1 MENTQAR
8 LVGGRLKL
16 EIGDLVRVCYPN
28 DKFFAGEEFIGI
40 IIETRVGQMFD
51 KMWSITTGSMHI
63 LNQHRDEI
71 EVLNR

>member
-28 DKFFAGEEFIGI
+28 DKFFEGEEFIGI
-40 IIETRVGQMFD
+40 IIETNVGRMSD
-51 KMWSITTGSMHI
+51 KMWCITTGSEHI
-63 LNQHRDEI
+63 LNKFRDHI